1 VVVRSVVKVF
11 THLVLGGLL
20 LPVLASADAAGVE
33 FKLDYADH
41 VGCPSATD
49 FRKRVEARVPT
60 SRPAVTK
67 AAKISFRID
76 FAQEGDALFG
86 NLWIAVDDEI
96 RSHRRIPAA
105 SCSDAVDSM
114 AVIAAIAL
122 EANDVPLDPEVRSE
136 TERASPT
143 KASPTPT
150 QTATSAAP
158 SPPDTTATLPIV
170 PMASST
176 ARAPIEGRAVAGGV
190 LVTGVAP
197 VVFASPGV
205 EAGGEL
211 RWNAGKLR
219 GRAEALYVP
228 PVTVSVAGGEAVFH
242 LLAARTLF
250 CVSVFE
256 AGRLSLNGCAGL
268 DAGQLAGTGQGVQN
282 GSTRHAVWLGAGLS
296 SVPEIA
302 LTRALSLELGAS
314 LRILGSHDTFVFLPN
329 SVRVHEVP
337 QVSGDFGL
345 GISIRPY

>member
-1 VVVRSVVKVF
+1 VIVRSVVKGF
-11 THLVLGGLL
+11 TNLLLGGLL

-41 VGCPSATD
+41 ASCPSATD

-60 SRPAVTK
+60 SGAAVPK

-86 NLWIAVDDEI
+86 NLWIAVDGEI

-114 AVIAAIAL
+114 AVIAAIVL

-143 KASPTPT
+143 P
-150 QTATSAAP
+150 TATSAARPP
-158 SPPDTTATLPIV
+158 SNTTATQPIV
-170 PMASST
+170 PTASSP
-176 ARAPIEGRAVAGGV
+176 AAAPIEGRAVASGV

-197 VVFASPGV
+197 VFASPGV

-219 GRAEALYVP
+219 GRAEVLYVP
-228 PVTVSVAGGEAVFH
+228 PVTVSVAGGDAEFH
-242 LLAARTLF
+242 LVAARALF
-250 CVSVFE
+250 CVAIFE
-256 AGRLSLNGCAGL
+256 TGRLSLDGCAGL
-268 DAGQLAGTGQGVQN
+268 DAGQLAGTGKGQRLQN
-282 GSTRHAVWLGAGLS
+282 QLTQHAAWLGAGLS
-296 SVPEIA
+296 AVPQIA
-302 LTRALSLELGAS
+302 LTSAFSLELGGGM
-314 LRILGSHDTFVFLPN
+314 RVLGPTDHFVFRPG
-329 SVRVHEVP
+329 VAVHDVP
-337 QVSGDFGL
+337 RFSWDLGL